1 MRYAIVHR
9 VRLAAASPVWEH
21 HCELRIAPA
30 ATPHQTVGAV
40 TVAVEPPAVV
50 RAHRD
55 GFGNPVH
62 AFDLM
67 APHDEARATLRA
79 EVETTLANPFDFAP
93 VEPSAERA
101 WIAEALH
108 AQPRLWDY
116 LLHRSAATPAL
127 AALDLEP
134 PRRDPARAL
143 LEALQAVVAWSAD
156 GPDAETHAHR
166 LISLARAWGTPAR
179 FVRGYRDPGYADDAA
194 DAAEALH
201 AWAEILVPGAGWRGL
216 DPATGLVTNDT
227 YVTVA
232 CGRDALDC
240 PPVRWSCT
248 GGEDAVKETSA
259 VEVRGQQ

>member
-9 VRLAAASPVWEH
+9 VRLAAAAPVWEH
-21 HCELRIAPA
+21 HCELRLAPA
-30 ATPHQTVGAV
+30 TTPHQTVGAV
-40 TVAVEPPAVV
+40 TIVVEPKTAV

-62 AFDLM
+62 AFDLI
-67 APHDEARATLRA
+67 APHAEARVTLQA
-79 EVETTLANPFDFAP
+79 EVEAGLSNPFDFVP
-93 VEPSAERA
+93 VPPTGERA
-101 WIAEALH
+101 WIAASLH

-127 AALDLEP
+127 AGEL
-134 PRRDPARAL
+134 PRRDPTLPL
-143 LEALQAVVAWSAD
+143 LDALQHVVAWSAE
-156 GPDAETHAHR
+156 AETAVARAHR
-166 LISLARAWGTPAR
+166 LICLARAWGAPAR
-179 FVRGYRDPGYADDAA
+179 FVRGYRDRGYADDG
-194 DAAEALH
+194 AEALH

-216 DPATGLVTNDT
+216 DPDTGLVTNDT

-240 PPVRWSCT
+240 PPVRSSCK
-248 GGEDAVKETSA
+248 GGEAAVQETSA